1 MIKVI
6 TGIRRCGKSY
16 LLFNLFYNHLKEC
29 GVDDIHIIKIALDD
43 RINIK
48 LRDPDELCSYVHA
61 KITDNKMYYILLDEV
76 QFVKD
81 FEDVLNSFLH
91 IQNADTYVTGSNAK
105 FLSKDIITEFRGR
118 GDEVHLFPLSFSEFA
133 KYSSGDKYSL
143 WKEYLNFG
151 GLPKLM
157 EIESEEDKSNY
168 LKNIFTE
175 TYLKDILERNDIRN
189 SEELAE
195 LLDFLASSVGSLV
208 TAKKLSDTFKSV
220 KKINIH
226 PETVKN
232 YLEYFE
238 DSFLINLL
246 AVAVFGHFV
255 FYLYR
260 QVGAVIL
267 LWFTYFKNI
276 RTF

>member
-1 MIKVI
+1 
-6 TGIRRCGKSY
+6 
-16 LLFNLFYNHLKEC
+16 
-29 GVDDIHIIKIALDD
+29 
-43 RINIK
+43 
-48 LRDPDELCSYVHA
+48 
-61 KITDNKMYYILLDEV
+61 MYYILLDEV

-157 EIESEEDKSNY
+157 EIENEEDKSNY

-175 TYLKDILERNDIRN
+175 TYLKDILAYSLPLYSRAKVAHFFACSAACICGFFVMNRQK
-189 SEELAE
+189 
-195 LLDFLASSVGSLV
+195 AS
-208 TAKKLSDTFKSV
+208 
-220 KKINIH
+220 N
-226 PETVKN
+226 
-232 YLEYFE
+232 
-238 DSFLINLL
+238 
-246 AVAVFGHFV
+246 
-255 FYLYR
+255 
-260 QVGAVIL
+260 
-267 LWFTYFKNI
+267 
-276 RTF
+276 